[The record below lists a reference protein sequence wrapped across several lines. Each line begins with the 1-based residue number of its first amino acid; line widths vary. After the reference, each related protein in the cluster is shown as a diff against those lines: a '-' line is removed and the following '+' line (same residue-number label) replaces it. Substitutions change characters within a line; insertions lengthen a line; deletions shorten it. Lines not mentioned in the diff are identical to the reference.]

1 MNIIETN
8 LKFKQKL
15 SNRSQTNYI
24 ILHHRAGNGDV
35 TSIHAQHIS
44 QDYAGI
50 GYHYYIRKDGSIYA
64 GRPVGTIGAHCLNY
78 NNKSVGICFEGN
90 FETEKMCEVQKKA
103 GADIV
108 KYLKSIYKSAV
119 VTLHKEMNA
128 TTCPGKNFP
137 YNDIICEK
145 DPKQEL
151 ISANNIIWEL
161 MNGKHK
167 VEINDVNMAVKCL
180 EDAKQQNNS
189 LYWILYKIVNKER

>member
-8 LKFKQKL
+8 LKFTPKL

-24 ILHHRAGNGDV
+24 ILHHRAANGDV
-35 TSIHAQHIS
+35 TSIHTQHIN

-50 GYHYYIRKDGSIYA
+50 GYHYYIRKDGRIYV

-103 GADIV
+103 GAELV
-108 KYLKSIYKSAV
+108 KYLKSIYRSAIIMR
-119 VTLHKEMNA
+119 HKDMNA
-128 TTCPGKNFP
+128 TSCPGKNFP
-137 YNDIICEK
+137 FDEIICDK
-145 DPKQEL
+145 VPKIEL
-151 ISANNIIWEL
+151 TSSNDIIWEL
-161 MNGKHK
+161 INGKLK
-167 VEINDVNMAVKCL
+167 IEINDVDMAVKCL

-189 LYWILYKIVNKER
+189 LYWILYKIVNKE